1 MEKVKSAYILSS
13 SIVSYEY
20 RMAMCGFIA
29 RLPPPARIGAN
40 KTEDVCCGLDLE
52 ESHGLMKTKL
62 GYNLSLDPKRLSAC
76 NNFDDVA

>member
-13 SIVSYEY
+13 SIASYEH

-40 KTEDVCCGLDLE
+40 KTENVCCGLDLQ
-52 ESHGLMKTKL
+52 ESHGLIKTQS
-62 GYNLSLDPKRLSAC
+62 GSNLSLDPECLSAC
-76 NNFDDVA
+76 NSFDDVA